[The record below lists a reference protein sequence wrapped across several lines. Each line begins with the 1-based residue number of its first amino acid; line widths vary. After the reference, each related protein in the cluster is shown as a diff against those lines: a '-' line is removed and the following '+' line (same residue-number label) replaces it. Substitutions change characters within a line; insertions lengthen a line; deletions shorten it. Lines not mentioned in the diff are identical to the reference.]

1 MIIYFLFSSIT
12 FLQLYIPLVIEL
24 RKISKKHTPYFI
36 VRSNYK
42 DYANPFSE
50 TNYPILLKYAK
61 KYNIILIDSRKINI
75 KSIQGLVFM
84 VDGDIYGPPVPL
96 AFRDTL
102 LYKLDFTKTKRISI
116 TEHMN
121 YRWGYQHYIKYVDYV
136 ILPNQQ
142 SLNQIELSE
151 ENKNLVKNNLHK
163 NLFLG
168 NTKFDNIPNIETIYK
183 KYKLS
188 DKQKYC
194 LLLFPKIQFRKDYKA
209 KELSNIYQILHI
221 LDYKIIVKTRP
232 KDNTYPYKIDP
243 QFYGDKFIVSDI
255 YPNES
260 LELMKVCSL
269 CIMFSSSAG
278 DETIY
283 SKIPTLDFP
292 VIWKKMGKI
301 ERNEYLV
308 DEKVFRRIEKWRDL
322 DKDKLKQIINE
333 MESKGSNYFDNI
345 ISKNFNNLG
354 NSSKVFLD
362 YFL

>member
-24 RKISKKHTPYFI
+24 RKRSKKHTPYFI

-102 LYKLDFTKTKRISI
+102 LYKLDFTKTKRISL

-121 YRWGYQHYIKYVDYV
+121 YRWAYQHYIKYVDYV

-151 ENKNLVKNNLHK
+151 ENKKLVKNNLHK

-188 DKQKYC
+188 IVAQREKGTSLAAPISGFMKGRIEESMNAEIHVVLFNKKNNNKILDDTGLSAGIEVAGKYE
-194 LLLFPKIQFRKDYKA
+194 LLLK
-209 KELSNIYQILHI
+209 
-221 LDYKIIVKTRP
+221 
-232 KDNTYPYKIDP
+232 
-243 QFYGDKFIVSDI
+243 
-255 YPNES
+255 
-260 LELMKVCSL
+260 
-269 CIMFSSSAG
+269 
-278 DETIY
+278 
-283 SKIPTLDFP
+283 
-292 VIWKKMGKI
+292 
-301 ERNEYLV
+301 
-308 DEKVFRRIEKWRDL
+308 
-322 DKDKLKQIINE
+322 
-333 MESKGSNYFDNI
+333 
-345 ISKNFNNLG
+345 
-354 NSSKVFLD
+354 
-362 YFL
+362 

>member
-24 RKISKKHTPYFI
+24 RKRSTYYFI

-42 DYANPFSE
+42 EYANPFSE

-102 LYKLDFTKTKRISI
+102 LYKLDFTKTKRISL

-142 SLNQIELSE
+142 SVNQIELSE
-151 ENKNLVKNNLHK
+151 ENKKLFLHK

-168 NTKFDNIPNIETIYK
+168 NTKFDNIPNIESIYT
-183 KYKLS
+183 KYNLDK
-188 DKQKYC
+188 KQKYC
-194 LLLFPKIQFRKDYKA
+194 LLLFPKIQFRTDYKNE
-209 KELSNIYQILHI
+209 ELSNIYQILHI

-232 KDNTYPYKIDP
+232 KDNTYPYKIEP

-292 VIWKKMGKI
+292 VIWKKMGKV

-322 DKDKLKQIINE
+322 DLDKDKLKQIINE
-333 MESKGSNYFDNI
+333 MEIKGSNYFDNI

-354 NSSKVFLD
+354 NSSKVILSNFI
-362 YFL
+362 